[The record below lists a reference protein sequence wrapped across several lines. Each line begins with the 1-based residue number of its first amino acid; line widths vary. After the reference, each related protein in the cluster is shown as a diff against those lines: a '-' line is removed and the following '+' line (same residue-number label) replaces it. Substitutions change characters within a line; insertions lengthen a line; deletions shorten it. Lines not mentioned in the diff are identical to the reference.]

1 MPGRCL
7 CSPRKAE
14 EEGKNKCADIKIM
27 SLQLAYHHRAL
38 LHNTRVDQD
47 CKVVSNGEKSAK
59 LIKKKVSHLDN
70 SRVYHLRFCL
80 SVRGVPIQALIIL
93 KERERFENLSKKI
106 KIILKWSKYE
116 P

>member
-1 MPGRCL
+1 MSGECL
-7 CSPRKAE
+7 CPPKKEE
-14 EEGKNKCADIKIM
+14 EEGKNRCADIKMM
-27 SLQLAYHHRAL
+27 SLHLAYHHIIV

-80 SVRGVPIQALIIL
+80 SIRGVPIQALIIL
-93 KERERFENLSKKI
+93 KERDRFENLSTKI